1 LGLFDLKSPIT
12 ALDELLDEEH
22 ERLLAGRLE
31 GLARIGREK
40 ERLLARLPTHAADT
54 NLLDALRT
62 KTNRN
67 QALLI
72 AAAKGVEAALGRL
85 ATLQSEPVAM
95 RTYRR
100 DGMAARIAPTQKTD
114 VNHRA

>member
-1 LGLFDLKSPIT
+1 MGLFDFKSPIT
-12 ALDELLDEEH
+12 ALDELLNDEH

-40 ERLLARLPTHAADT
+40 ERLLARLPAHTADT
-54 NLLDALRT
+54 NLLDALRA
-62 KTNRN
+62 KSNRN

-72 AAAKGVEAALGRL
+72 AASKGIEAAMSRL
-85 ATLQSEPVAM
+85 ATLQSEPAAM

-100 DGMAARIAPTQKTD
+100 DGMAASIPPAQKAD
-114 VNHRA
+114 VNHRV